1 MPGIVILLF
10 IDKGVTVAHRPTKLS
25 PSRHFRCGLVINE
38 CWKKV
43 EYFNRSSTV
52 MTSLLFCFICY
63 LGEMRNLQTWYI
75 TCLPKVNIA
84 AWNNKSKLQFYW
96 LCFYVNKCPNLFTKP
111 EPKIRFDR
119 EMLWLSAGRL
129 PPSSNNTATSMVG
142 IRPEQASQ
150 TLVFRFC
157 SHNRK
162 FALSVRLNTNKVTIS
177 PKPFCA

>member
-43 EYFNRSSTV
+43 EYVNRSSTV
-52 MTSLLFCFICY
+52 MTSLLFCFISY

-84 AWNNKSKLQFYW
+84 AWKNKKANYNFIGFAFMLINVPICLRNLSQKSDSIAK
-96 LCFYVNKCPNLFTKP
+96 CFGWALVDCRRALIIQPLAWSGLG
-111 EPKIRFDR
+111 RSR
-119 EMLWLSAGRL
+119 LLRLWCSDSVLTTGSVRCLSA
-129 PPSSNNTATSMVG
+129 
-142 IRPEQASQ
+142 
-150 TLVFRFC
+150 
-157 SHNRK
+157 
-162 FALSVRLNTNKVTIS
+162 
-177 PKPFCA
+177 